1 VREVAAIGDAWDD
14 PTEVSDPPADAW
26 HPRAPILAAR
36 GVRMVYGQG
45 ALATHV
51 LHDIS
56 LAIPRGQLVL
66 LTGPSGSGKTTLI
79 SILAGLLRPTAGVVE
94 VCGHELTALSESEN
108 ARVRREHVGFV
119 FQADNLFPALTAVA
133 NVAEVLRLR
142 GTPRDA
148 ARALAEAALA
158 RVGLADRL
166 HHRPGQLSGG
176 QRQRVA
182 VARALASRPALLIG
196 DEITSALDG
205 ATALDIMQL
214 VRAFVAADTAAV
226 IVTHDHRLERFA
238 DRIVRMED
246 GRIVADTL
254 QETS

>member
-1 VREVAAIGDAWDD
+1 VSHAAAI
-14 PTEVSDPPADAW
+14 TVE
-26 HPRAPILAAR
+26 REPILAAA
-36 GVRMVYGQG
+36 GVRMTYGQG
-45 ALATHV
+45 ALTTPV
-51 LHDIS
+51 LHDVS
-56 LAIPRGQLVL
+56 LTLSRGQLVL

-79 SILAGLLRPTAGVVE
+79 SILAGLIRPTAGVVD
-94 VCGHELTALSESEN
+94 VCGHRITSLGEAQN

-119 FQADNLFPALTAVA
+119 FQADNLFPALTALG

-142 GTPRDA
+142 GMPGHVARPI
-148 ARALAEAALA
+148 ARAALE
-158 RVGLADRL
+158 RVGLAERM

-205 ATALDIMQL
+205 ATALEIMRL
-214 VRAFVAADTAAV
+214 VRAFVTPETAAV

-238 DRIVRMED
+238 NRIIRMED
-246 GRIVADTL
+246 GHIVSDLT
-254 QETS
+254 QEPS

>member
-1 VREVAAIGDAWDD
+1 MRRAAVVTDAWDEI
-14 PTEVSDPPADAW
+14 TEAWQPP
-26 HPRAPILAAR
+26 APILAAY
-36 GVRMVYGQG
+36 GVRKIYGQG

-51 LHDIS
+51 LHDVT

-79 SILAGLLRPTAGVVE
+79 SILAGLIRPTSGTVD
-94 VCGHELTALSESEN
+94 VCDYRLTSLSEAEN

-119 FQADNLFPALTAVA
+119 FQADNLFPALTALG

-142 GTPRDA
+142 GLPRRA
-148 ARALAEAALA
+148 AHQVARTALA

-166 HHRPGQLSGG
+166 DHRPGELSGG

-182 VARALASRPALLIG
+182 VARALASRPSLLIG

-205 ATALDIMQL
+205 TTALEIMQL
-214 VRAFVAADTAAV
+214 VRAFVTADTAAV

-238 DRIVRMED
+238 DRIIRMED

-254 QETS
+254 EPS

>member
-1 VREVAAIGDAWDD
+1 MRRAAVVTDAWDA
-14 PTEVSDPPADAW
+14 P
-26 HPRAPILAAR
+26 APILAAD
-36 GVRMVYGQG
+36 GVRKIYGQG

-51 LHDIS
+51 LHDVR

-79 SILAGLLRPTAGVVE
+79 SILAGLIQPTAGTVD
-94 VCGHELTALSESEN
+94 VCGYRLTSLSEAQN

-119 FQADNLFPALTAVA
+119 FQVDNLFPALTALD

-142 GTPRDA
+142 DLPRRA
-148 ARALAEAALA
+148 ARPIARAALA

-166 HHRPGQLSGG
+166 DHRPGELSGG

-182 VARALASRPALLIG
+182 VARALASRPSLLIG

-205 ATALDIMQL
+205 ATALEIMQL
-214 VRAFVAADTAAV
+214 VRAFVTDDTAAV

-238 DRIVRMED
+238 DRIIRMED
-246 GRIVADTL
+246 GRIVADT
-254 QETS
+254 QEQS

>member
-1 VREVAAIGDAWDD
+1 VRRAAVVTDAWDA
-14 PTEVSDPPADAW
+14 P
-26 HPRAPILAAR
+26 APILAAES
-36 GVRMVYGQG
+36 VRKSYGRG

-51 LHDIS
+51 LHGVT

-79 SILAGLLRPTAGVVE
+79 SILAGLIRPTSGVVD
-94 VCGHELTALSESEN
+94 VCGYQLTSIGEADN

-119 FQADNLFPALTAVA
+119 FQADNLFPALTALG
-133 NVAEVLRLR
+133 NVVEVLRLR
-142 GTPRDA
+142 GLPRHVATPV
-148 ARALAEAALA
+148 ARAALT
-158 RVGLADRL
+158 RVGLADRMD
-166 HHRPGQLSGG
+166 HRPGELSGG

-205 ATALDIMQL
+205 TTALEIMQL
-214 VRAFVAADTAAV
+214 VRAFVTDDTAAV

-238 DRIVRMED
+238 DRIIRMED
-246 GRIVADTL
+246 GRIVADT
-254 QETS
+254 QEPS

>member
-1 VREVAAIGDAWDD
+1 MRAAVETDVWDE
-14 PTEVSDPPADAW
+14 P
-26 HPRAPILAAR
+26 APILTAYS
-36 GVRMVYGQG
+36 VRKVYGQG

-51 LHDIS
+51 LHDVS

-79 SILAGLLRPTAGVVE
+79 SILAGLIRPTAGCVD
-94 VCGHELTALSESEN
+94 VCGYRLTSLTEAES

-119 FQADNLFPALTAVA
+119 FQADNLFPALTALA

-142 GTPRDA
+142 GLPRHV
-148 ARALAEAALA
+148 ARPVARAALA
-158 RVGLADRL
+158 RVGLADRVN
-166 HHRPGQLSGG
+166 HRPGELSGG

-182 VARALASRPALLIG
+182 VARALASRPSLLIG

-205 ATALDIMQL
+205 PTALEIMQL
-214 VRAFVAADTAAV
+214 VRGFVTADTAAV

-238 DRIVRMED
+238 DRIIRMED
-246 GRIVADTL
+246 GRIVADTW
-254 QETS
+254 QEPS

>member
-1 VREVAAIGDAWDD
+1 MSRALAITGAWEAT
-14 PTEVSDPPADAW
+14 P
-26 HPRAPILAAR
+26 PILAAH
-36 GVRMVYGQG
+36 GVRMTYGQG

-51 LHDIS
+51 LHDVS

-79 SILAGLLRPTAGVVE
+79 SILAGLIRPTAGIVD
-94 VCGHELTALSESEN
+94 VCGHRLTNLSESDN

-119 FQADNLFPALTAVA
+119 FQADNLFPALTALG

-142 GTPRDA
+142 GLPRHV
-148 ARALAEAALA
+148 ARPVARAALA
-158 RVGLADRL
+158 RVGLADRVD
-166 HHRPGQLSGG
+166 HRPGELSGG

-182 VARALASRPALLIG
+182 VARALASRPSLLIG

-205 ATALDIMQL
+205 PTALEIMRL
-214 VRAFVAADTAAV
+214 VRAFVTGETAAV

-238 DRIVRMED
+238 NRIIRMED

-254 QETS
+254 QEPS